1 VCVKKETIVCRNK
14 TDCKPDQDCIGG
26 KCVDITPDAGLDVG
40 PDTGD
45 SEIVKK
51 GKITA
56 EPLSVEFGAMRFG
69 EKRER
74 IIKVRNSGN
83 ADLKIL
89 KIELDANADPSVFSF
104 KTDFV
109 FGSTLKPDSEF
120 EILAYCQQNDEA
132 PDSGDLLISSD
143 DIDMPILRIKMK
155 NSYKDQPEL
164 SVKYLN
170 DKRNLGLS
178 TKELIEIGKEIGSDV
193 PFFLLNENAAI
204 ATGRGEILEPIRS
217 TFNYPIILGFPGCRI
232 LTKWAYE
239 KFDELSS
246 FTKFSEAYK
255 KAVKIADALENNDIS
270 LLETEISND
279 FEKIVN
285 TRCPEILDIKDI
297 LISLGA
303 QVATLSGSG
312 SAVFGI
318 FERMPFLENFGEKLL
333 PSSFLE
339 MD

>member
-1 VCVKKETIVCRNK
+1 MNQDIIKSYAKINLGLWITEKRPDGYHNIVTVFHK
-14 TDCKPDQDCIGG
+14 IGLHD
-26 KCVDITPDAGLDVG
+26 VITITPHYDFEVITL
-40 PDTGD
+40 GD
-45 SEIVKK
+45 EIETKNILYKVKELVEK
-51 GKITA
+51 NFKITIT
-56 EPLSVEFGAMRFG
+56 G
-69 EKRER
+69 R
-74 IIKVRNSGN
+74 IE
-83 ADLKIL
+83 IL
-89 KIELDANADPSVFSF
+89 KKIPVGSGLGGASSNA
-104 KTDFV
+104 
-109 FGSTLKPDSEF
+109 
-120 EILAYCQQNDEA
+120 AYY
-132 PDSGDLLISSD
+132 L
-143 DIDMPILRIKMK
+143 
-155 NSYKDQPEL
+155 
-164 SVKYLN
+164 KYLN

>member
-1 VCVKKETIVCRNK
+1 MN
-14 TDCKPDQDCIGG
+14 QDIIKSYAKINLGLW
-26 KCVDITPDAGLDVG
+26 IT
-40 PDTGD
+40 
-45 SEIVKK
+45 
-51 GKITA
+51 
-56 EPLSVEFGAMRFG
+56 
-69 EKRER
+69 EKRPDGYHNIVTVFHKIGLHDIITVTPHHDFEVVTIGEEIETKNILFRVKELVEKNFGITITGR
-74 IIKVRNSGN
+74 IE
-83 ADLKIL
+83 IL
-89 KIELDANADPSVFSF
+89 KRIPVGSGLGGASSNA
-104 KTDFV
+104 
-109 FGSTLKPDSEF
+109 
-120 EILAYCQQNDEA
+120 AYY
-132 PDSGDLLISSD
+132 L
-143 DIDMPILRIKMK
+143 
-155 NSYKDQPEL
+155 
-164 SVKYLN
+164 KYLN
-170 DKRNLGLS
+170 NKRNLGLS
-178 TKELIEIGKEIGSDV
+178 TKELVDLGKEIGSDV

-204 ATGRGEILEPIRS
+204 ATGRGEILEPVRS
-217 TFNYPIILGFPGCRI
+217 TFNYPLILGFPDCRI

-239 KFDELSS
+239 RFDELSS

-297 LISLGA
+297 LVSLGA
-303 QVATLSGSG
+303 QVAVMSGSG